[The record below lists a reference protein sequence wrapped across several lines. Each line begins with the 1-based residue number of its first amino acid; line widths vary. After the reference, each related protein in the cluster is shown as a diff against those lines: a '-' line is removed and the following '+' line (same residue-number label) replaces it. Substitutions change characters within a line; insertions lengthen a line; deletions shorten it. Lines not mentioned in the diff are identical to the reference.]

1 MRKAVVPGVIALVG
15 VVVVAGFVSVLV
27 AMVVAVVAPGG
38 RLDGPLTGALPGP
51 AAQEAGEL
59 DGRPNH
65 PPGADAFYTPPEPA
79 RPGDP
84 VRYRRVEVFTEP
96 GSTTPAPVRAWQV
109 LYRSTAA
116 EGGPDTV
123 SGTVLVPE
131 AAWEGDGPRPVI
143 GYGVSTHGLGDHCAP
158 SYALATG
165 TELEVPLIGQA
176 LGRGWAVAV
185 TDYEGLGTPGDHTY
199 MVARSEGHAV
209 LDAVRAAL
217 RLPDTGLAADAPV
230 GLWGY
235 SQGGGAVTAAGEQAP
250 VYAPELRTVGVAAGG
265 VPADLAAVARY
276 LDGGPYFGLVAA
288 MITGFGAAYPELNLL
303 ASVVPPARDLLEFAR
318 NACGAEFADP
328 RLAGHRVA
336 ELLPEPD
343 PLGTA
348 PVGIRFAGNRI
359 GTVAPPM
366 PVRLYVGQNDEFIP
380 PAVVQALATEYC
392 GRGVTVQF
400 ETYPGRNHGDVGY
413 GGAEA
418 AVGWLADRFAG
429 LPAPNTCGGQP
440 GG

>member
-1 MRKAVVPGVIALVG
+1 VIALVG
-15 VVVVAGFVSVLV
+15 AVVGVGFLSVLV
-27 AMVVAVVAPGG
+27 SMAVGVLAPGG
-38 RLDGPLTGALPGP
+38 GPANVLPGIP
-51 AAQEAGEL
+51 AQETAEL
-59 DGRPNH
+59 DGRPAAV
-65 PPGADAFYTPPEPA
+65 PDADPFYAAPA
-79 RPGDP
+79 EVRPGDP
-84 VRYRRVEVFTEP
+84 LRYRRVEVFTAP
-96 GSTTPAPVRAWQV
+96 GSAPPAPVRAWQV

-123 SGTVLVPE
+123 SATVLVPE
-131 AAWEGDGPRPVI
+131 AAWAGGGPRPVI
-143 GYGVSTHGLGDHCAP
+143 GYGVSTHGLGDRCAP

-165 TELEVPLIGQA
+165 AELEVPLIGRA
-176 LGRGWAVAV
+176 LGRGWAVVV

-199 MVARSEGHAV
+199 LVARSEGHAV

-235 SQGGGAVTAAGEQAP
+235 SQGGGAVTAAAEQVP
-250 VYAPELRTVGVAAGG
+250 GYAPELRFVGVAAGG
-265 VPADLAAVARY
+265 VPADLPAVARY

-288 MITGFGAAYPELNLL
+288 MITGFGAAYPELNLPG
-303 ASVVPPARDLLEFAR
+303 SVVPPARDLLEFAR
-318 NACGAEFADP
+318 NACADQFADP

-336 ELLPEPD
+336 ELLPGPD
-343 PLGTA
+343 PLGA
-348 PVGIRFAGNRI
+348 SELGVRFAGNRI

-380 PAVVQALATEYC
+380 PAVVQQLAIDYC
-392 GRGVTVQF
+392 ARGAPVQF
-400 ETYPGRNHGDVGY
+400 ETYPGSNHGDVGY

-429 LPAPNTCGGQP
+429 LPAPNTCGR
-440 GG
+440 